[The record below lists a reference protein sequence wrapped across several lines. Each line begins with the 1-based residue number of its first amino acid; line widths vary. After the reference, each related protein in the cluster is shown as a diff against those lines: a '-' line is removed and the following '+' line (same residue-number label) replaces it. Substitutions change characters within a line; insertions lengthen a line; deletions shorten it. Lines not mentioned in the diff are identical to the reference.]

1 MYSGSCLQLVTAD
14 VALSIFSCTNFD
26 KTIMNLKTVWVLSVY
41 RNQT

>member
-26 KTIMNLKTVWVLSVY
+26 KTITNLKTAGLSSLCLS
-41 RNQT
+41 